1 MEERKREEGNIFF
14 SVASVV
20 MRHCKR
26 QTEWQTGQESK
37 RGQLL
42 GEKQEW
48 QKLRESDGKTIAD
61 RKIYRSET
69 AVVQHPEWKNKIKC
83 TSTEK
88 QVGCTAPAELLF
100 IQIRPGGLFE
110 CLRLCVFCAYM
121 LLHTF
126 LLCGSTR
133 AYFLLVFACALAC
146 VCTANIRI
154 IVKCI

>member
-48 QKLRESDGKTIAD
+48 QRLRESDGKTIAD

-88 QVGCTAPAELLF
+88 QVGCTTPAELLF

-110 CLRLCVFCAYM
+110 CLRLCVFWCVHASAYIFAVWK
-121 LLHTF
+121 HTSILF
-126 LLCGSTR
+126 
-133 AYFLLVFACALAC
+133 AC
-146 VCTANIRI
+146 VCMCACMC
-154 IVKCI
+154 VHGEH